1 MGLHYLLAFMGG
13 NLENRR
19 KLMPIRMINS
29 VNLHNKTIEN
39 IVRIFKDDDVIDN
52 KYKAYY

>member
-1 MGLHYLLAFMGG
+1 
-13 NLENRR
+13 
-19 KLMPIRMINS
+19 MINS